1 MPKLNIKQLLQ
12 IMVVISLVIVSS
24 VTAQSGQWQPVTG
37 EENLRNFMSGT
48 TLEWEEPGSGE
59 NRGEYQA
66 DGTGTLFT
74 FGAPIPRTWEVIGDD
89 QVSVKV
95 GKVIQSWRLEKSTTD
110 PTLYRSIDVASGTV
124 TEIRLSEDGASATI
138 QGSPETAGNDGS
150 AAAPSAAE
158 IAAQLANP
166 SSPLAALNFNL
177 QFRSFKGDLP
187 GADDESSTS
196 LLFQPQ
202 FPFVLESGNQVIFRP
217 AISILADQPFFDVN
231 TETFDSEAGLSDI
244 SFDLLVSRTSDT
256 GYLTGAGIYST
267 IPSGTSSE
275 LTSGLWTLGP
285 EFVFAKLTPD
295 YVVGGLMSHEWDF
308 AGWSDGSVNRTTIS
322 VFGNL
327 LLPGGKTL
335 GSNPIIAYNWD
346 TEEWT
351 VPLTLSYSKTII
363 KGQTP
368 LKIGFDLNYYVE
380 KPDAFGPDWMLSL
393 NVTPVVSNFLADW
406 LGISE

>member
-177 QFRSFKGDLP
+177 QCRSFKGDLR

-275 LTSGLWTLGP
+275 LTGGLWTLGP
-285 EFVFAKLTPD
+285 EFALAKISPD
-295 YVVGGLMSHEWDF
+295 YVLGGIVSHEWDF

-322 VFGNL
+322 VL
-327 LLPGGKTL
+327 ET
-335 GSNPIIAYNWD
+335 
-346 TEEWT
+346 
-351 VPLTLSYSKTII
+351 SYC
-363 KGQTP
+363 
-368 LKIGFDLNYYVE
+368 
-380 KPDAFGPDWMLSL
+380 
-393 NVTPVVSNFLADW
+393 LAVK
-406 LGISE
+406 L